1 MDNKLFILILVV
13 ALAGIAVFARSRGRL
28 RGRTARTESPT
39 AAGTQSP
46 APTAVRAKEECEFG
60 CVSAAT
66 RCNAEHSFDKPAEAR
81 CESVKAS
88 CVSKCR

>member
-28 RGRTARTESPT
+28 RGRDARTDSPT
-39 AAGTQSP
+39 ATGTQP
-46 APTAVRAKEECEFG
+46 ASTAKRAKEECELG
-60 CVSAAT
+60 CASAST
-66 RCNAEHSFDKPAEAR
+66 RCNGEHSGDKTGQDR
-81 CESVKAS
+81 CDSAKAS